1 MRESRPPPRARAFTN
16 FSENAMKVTYDRK
29 MDILRITLSDSDIA
43 ESDEEAPGV
52 IVDYDDKG
60 GIVGL
65 EILDASTC
73 VSEPQMIEYS
83 ITE

>member
-1 MRESRPPPRARAFTN
+1 MN
-16 FSENAMKVTYDRK
+16 VTYDREV
-29 MDILRITLSDSDIA
+29 DILRITLSDSDIA

-60 GIVGL
+60 GVVGL
-65 EILDASTC
+65 EILDASKL
-73 VSEPQMIEYS
+73 VAEPQAVEYS

>member
-1 MRESRPPPRARAFTN
+1 MN
-16 FSENAMKVTYDRK
+16 VTYDREV
-29 MDILRITLSDSDIA
+29 DILRITLSDSAIA

-60 GIVGL
+60 VVVGL
-65 EILDASTC
+65 EILDASTS
-73 VSEPQMIEYS
+73 VSEPRMIEYS